1 MFKKLTIATAFCLTL
16 LSFFGK
22 SDAFAAKSSSIYQL
36 QIFQLSNKEQETR
49 LNAYLKNAYLPALHR
64 FGIKSIGVFKTVE
77 KDSAANQMYVFV
89 PFKDL
94 AQLDKLTHALAKD
107 REYLSAGDDFINAK
121 YNNAPYVRMQSVLL
135 DAFAGMPG
143 FAVPNL
149 TSPKSDRIYELRD
162 YESATAKIGL
172 NKIEMFNKYEI
183 DIFSKLNFN
192 AVFYGQV
199 ISGPKM
205 PDLIYLTT
213 YNNMADHEEKWKAF
227 GVEYSKVNKLPQ
239 YQNNVS
245 HITSTFL
252 RPTEYSDL

>member
-1 MFKKLTIATAFCLTL
+1 MFKKSNSIIFVLFAMF
-16 LSFFGK
+16 SFFGK
-22 SDAFAAKSSSIYQL
+22 TDAFAAKPSNMYQL
-36 QIFQLSNKEQETR
+36 QIFQLSNKEQETQ
-49 LNAYLKNAYLPALHR
+49 LDTYLKNAYLPALHR
-64 FGIKSIGVFKTVE
+64 FGIKSVGVFKTVG

-94 AQLDKLTHALAKD
+94 AQLGKLTQALSKD
-107 REYLSAGDDFINAK
+107 GEYLSAGDDFINAK
-121 YNNAPYVRMQSVLL
+121 YNHAPYVRMQSIIL
-135 DAFAGMPG
+135 DAFAGMPS

-149 TSPKSDRIYELRD
+149 TSPKSERIYELRD

-183 DIFSKLNFN
+183 DIFSKLDFN
-192 AVFYGQV
+192 AIFYGQV

-213 YNNMADHEEKWKAF
+213 YNNMADHEAKWKAF
-227 GVEYSKVNKLPQ
+227 GAAYDKVNKLPQ

-252 RPTEYSDL
+252 RPTDYSDL

>member
-1 MFKKLTIATAFCLTL
+1 MFKKPTFIICLFFAL
-16 LSFFGK
+16 CSFFGK
-22 SDAFAAKSSSIYQL
+22 ADAFAAKPSAIYQL
-36 QIFQLSNKEQETR
+36 QIFQLSNKDQETR
-49 LNAYLKNAYLPALHR
+49 LDAYLKNAYLPALHR
-64 FGIKSIGVFKTVE
+64 FGIKSVGVFKTVE
-77 KDSAANQMYVFV
+77 KDSAANLLYVFV
-89 PFKDL
+89 PFKNL
-94 AQLDKLTHALAKD
+94 NELSKLSQVLEKD
-107 REYLSAGDDFINAK
+107 VDYLNNGKDFINAA
-121 YNNAPYVRMQSVLL
+121 YNNAPYLRMQSIIL
-135 DAFAGMPG
+135 DAFAGMPN

-149 TSPKSDRIYELRD
+149 TSPKSERIYELRN

-172 NKIEMFNKYEI
+172 NKIDMFNKYEI
-183 DIFSKLNFN
+183 GIFSKLDFN

-213 YNNMADHEEKWKAF
+213 YNNMADHEAKWKAF
-227 GVEYSKVNKLPQ
+227 GAAYNKVNKLPQ